1 MLAGVRPLLTGK
13 VLHVIPSVAA
23 VHGGPSVM
31 LGMMAR
37 SLSESGMEVHVATTD
52 DDGAGRLDVR
62 YGEPLMEGGVTS
74 WYFRRQ
80 IRFYKISLPLSA
92 WLSKHVTD
100 YHVIHIHALFSYA
113 SVAAAYWAHKRGVPY
128 VVRPL
133 GTLNRW
139 GMRNRRPWLKQ
150 LSFRLV
156 EKGILRHAALLHY
169 TSEQE
174 RAQAAQLNVHTRSEV
189 IANPV
194 PLFKGETS
202 ADRFRL
208 AHPELKERQIILFL
222 SRFDRKKG
230 LDLLLPAFA
239 EVRAS
244 FPRAALVLAG
254 SGSKEL
260 SNELHS
266 QADALN
272 IAADVFW
279 PGFLKDEL
287 KQAAYLAADVF
298 VLPSYSEN
306 FGIAVVEA
314 MAAGCAVVV
323 SDQVAIHGDISAAGA
338 GLVVACDAAA
348 LAGAICRLLDDRST
362 RAVMGLNGKCLT
374 QTHYSLET
382 VTRKLVNAYNVIAG
396 R

>member
-1 MLAGVRPLLTGK
+1 VTSK
-13 VLHVIPSVAA
+13 ILHVIPSVAA

-37 SLSESGMEVHVATTD
+37 GLSESGMEIHVATTD

-62 YGEPLMEGGVTS
+62 YGEPLVSGGVTS

-80 IRFYKISLPLSA
+80 TRFYKVSRPLST

-100 YHVIHIHALFSYA
+100 YQVVHIHALFSYA
-113 SVAAAYWAHKRGVPY
+113 ALAAAYWAHKRGVPY

-139 GMRNRRPWLKQ
+139 GMENRRPWLKR
-150 LSFRLV
+150 LSFRFL
-156 EKGILRHAALLHY
+156 EKRILERAALVHY

-174 RAQAAQLNVHTRSEV
+174 RTEAELLNVHTRSEV

-194 PLFKGETS
+194 PSFEGETS
-202 ADRFRL
+202 ADRFRS
-208 AHPELKERQIILFL
+208 AYPELRDRQIILFL

-239 EVRAS
+239 RVRAS
-244 FPRAALVLAG
+244 FPTAALVLVG
-254 SGSKEL
+254 SGPKDL
-260 SNELHS
+260 LTELHS
-266 QADALN
+266 QANALG

-279 PGFLKDEL
+279 PGFLKGEL
-287 KQAAYLAADVF
+287 KQAAYLDADVF

-314 MAAGCAVVV
+314 MAAGCPVVV
-323 SDQVAIHGDISAAGA
+323 SDQVAIHGEISGANA
-338 GLVVACDAAA
+338 GLVVACNPEA
-348 LAGAICRLLDDRST
+348 LAGAICRLLADRSA
-362 RAVMGLNGKCLT
+362 RALMGSNGKCLT
-374 QTHYSLET
+374 QTQYSLET
-382 VTRKLVNAYNVIAG
+382 VTRKLVTAYNAIG
-396 R
+396 S